1 MTFDDIEQAF
11 ARGRISE
18 SYAWNLEDFLAA
30 TQHGSRPD
38 SPVREVLQVLTVKQR
53 GQFTDELPALAPLPA
68 YAVRAEL
75 RPGMVELF
83 HRLHRGAVRNVDDPC
98 DLSRAETFQQVQSLV
113 RSQTQSVLARSIRD
127 VMKAMDP
134 WLDRDAFVIP
144 CHRRELVAPDAA
156 ERVESDGVLLAILPW
171 KDFAALYDVDRVAP
185 LLALFRRCAER
196 MGRHFTD
203 RWFHHHGAT
212 PDAKRAA
219 DLLQGLRHV
228 GFGKT
233 MGNGF
238 ASGVLDVVN
247 PLHLLVVDVLRRQGP
262 AAFTPEFQEKLI
274 QHHVDFS
281 AFLATFSLACVAG
294 LENLMGVPATDETL
308 KTVRQWT
315 AAVRDIR
322 GKGFPLDCHFAAE
335 YFTIRTVDDGSPAGI
350 PIIDFNIAAFPES
363 ELARMASQTI
373 RLGCPSL
380 GNPHRQFTR
389 AMCRA
394 YFQAVF
400 PTLAAA
406 HAD

>member
-1 MTFDDIEQAF
+1 MNIDDIEQAF

-18 SYAWNLEDFLAA
+18 SYAWSLEDFLAA
-30 TQHGSRPD
+30 AHHASQID
-38 SPVREVLQVLTVKQR
+38 SPVRDVLQALTVEQR
-53 GQFTDELPALAPLPA
+53 GRCAEEPAPSPLPA
-68 YAVRAEL
+68 SAVRADL

-83 HRLHRGAVRNVDDPC
+83 RRLHRGAVRSVDDPC
-98 DLSRAETFQQVQSLV
+98 ELGRAETFQQVQSLV

-127 VMKAMDP
+127 VMKDMEP
-134 WLDRDAFVIP
+134 WLERDAFVIP
-144 CHRRELVAPDAA
+144 CHRRELVAPEAA
-156 ERVESDGVLLAILPW
+156 TRFESDGVLLAVLPW
-171 KDFAALYDVDRVAP
+171 KDFATLYGVHRVDP

-219 DLLQGLRHV
+219 DLLQGLRRV

-247 PLHLLVVDVLRRQGP
+247 PLHLLVVDTLRRHGP
-262 AAFTPEFQEKLI
+262 EIFTPEFQEKLI

-294 LENLMGVPATDETL
+294 LENLLGVTATDDTL
-308 KTVRQWT
+308 GTVRQWT

-335 YFTIRTVDDGSPAGI
+335 YFTFRTIDDGTPAGI
-350 PIIDFNIAAFPES
+350 PIIDFNIDAFPES
-363 ELARMASQTI
+363 RLARLASQTI

-400 PTLAAA
+400 PTLSATP
-406 HAD
+406 AD